1 MKIENIKER
10 LADLACRNFNQMS
23 INYKSNLFEYDID
36 AFQLL
41 YFAMDIEKNFD
52 MSYQEDTGNW
62 EIIRMDLWGSL
73 LSNTSNRLRHLFTSM
88 LINPKS
94 STTSR
99 SYPA

>member
-41 YFAMDIEKNFD
+41 YFAMDIEKKFD
-52 MSYQEDTGNW
+52 VCIEKIFDKTNYTFLTIDN
-62 EIIRMDLWGSL
+62 
-73 LSNTSNRLRHLFTSM
+73 LSEK
-88 LINPKS
+88 IYEQKKE
-94 STTSR
+94 
-99 SYPA
+99 

>member
-23 INYKSNLFEYDID
+23 INYKSNLLEYDID

-52 MSYQEDTGNW
+52 VCIEKIFDKTNYTFLTIDN
-62 EIIRMDLWGSL
+62 
-73 LSNTSNRLRHLFTSM
+73 LSEK
-88 LINPKS
+88 IYEQKKE
-94 STTSR
+94 
-99 SYPA
+99 

>member
-52 MSYQEDTGNW
+52 VCIEKIFDKTNYTFLTIDN
-62 EIIRMDLWGSL
+62 
-73 LSNTSNRLRHLFTSM
+73 LSEKIYELNGVKLELEVKKLGFEE
-88 LINPKS
+88 
-94 STTSR
+94 
-99 SYPA
+99 

>member
-41 YFAMDIEKNFD
+41 YFAMDIEKTFD
-52 MSYQEDTGNW
+52 VCIEKIFDKTNYTFLTIDN
-62 EIIRMDLWGSL
+62 
-73 LSNTSNRLRHLFTSM
+73 LSEK
-88 LINPKS
+88 IYEQKKE
-94 STTSR
+94 
-99 SYPA
+99 

>member
-41 YFAMDIEKNFD
+41 YFAMDIEKIFD
-52 MSYQEDTGNW
+52 KTNYTFLTIDN
-62 EIIRMDLWGSL
+62 
-73 LSNTSNRLRHLFTSM
+73 LSEK
-88 LINPKS
+88 IYEQKKE
-94 STTSR
+94 
-99 SYPA
+99 

>member
-41 YFAMDIEKNFD
+41 YFAMDIEKILMFV
-52 MSYQEDTGNW
+52 
-62 EIIRMDLWGSL
+62 
-73 LSNTSNRLRHLFTSM
+73 
-88 LINPKS
+88 
-94 STTSR
+94 
-99 SYPA
+99 